1 MDLQFLRPSAFSGLF
16 RNAFFIL
23 MREFVN
29 YGLGFIFWLVVAR
42 FYIPADFGVAAA
54 LLGALTFLARGT
66 DLGLPIGLLRF
77 LPAEQDKTAL
87 FNGVVTVAGGF
98 AFLLGVLFVVGIPLW
113 SPALMFVRTD
123 PLMVAVFV
131 VSLIFFTLD
140 GIVDNAF
147 IAARRA
153 DYGVLRSGL
162 FHGLRIPLVV
172 LFAFLGVVGV
182 ATAWTVSLVIS
193 VIGLA
198 FLLPRF
204 YPGYRPFPTVRPVR
218 DSGILG
224 FSLWTYASGLVSG
237 AASSL
242 LPLVILSALPAA
254 SGPESSAYFYAAFSF
269 ATLLY
274 VLPASFA
281 TALLVEG
288 SHPGAS
294 YSRDLRETLKFSI
307 PLLALA
313 LVGVVFLGHWILTWF
328 GAPYADAGYIVLL
341 ILAAAAPIHLGVDI
355 FTTRLR
361 LDKEVKVIFE
371 IGAVGAGITLVLAW
385 FSLPFWGIE
394 GVALAV
400 FLGELAQVPFFLLHR
415 FLKRRRARTATKPA
429 PGA

>member
-1 MDLQFLRPSAFSGLF
+1 MNLQFLRPSGFSSLF

-42 FYIPADFGVAAA
+42 YYIPADFGIAAA

-87 FNGVVTVAGGF
+87 FNSVVTVSGAF
-98 AFLLGVLFVVGIPLW
+98 ALFLGILFVLGIPVW

-123 PLMVAVFV
+123 PLMFGVFV

-140 GIVDNAF
+140 GVVDNAF

-172 LFAFLGVVGV
+172 VFAFLGVVGV
-182 ATAWTVSLVIS
+182 ATAWTVSLVVS

-218 DSGILG
+218 ESGILG
-224 FSLWTYASGLVSG
+224 FSLWTYASGLVAG

-242 LPLVILSALPAA
+242 LPLVILSVVPGIIGA
-254 SGPESSAYFYAAFSF
+254 ESSAYFYAAFSF

-288 SHPGAS
+288 SHVGTH

-313 LVGVVFLGHWILTWF
+313 LAGVVFLGRWILGWF
-328 GAPYADAGYIVLL
+328 GPTYADAGYYALL
-341 ILAAAAPIHLGVDI
+341 ILAAAAPVHLGVDI

-371 IGAVGAGITLVLAW
+371 IGAVSAAITLGLAW
-385 FSLPFWGIE
+385 FFLPFLGIE

-400 FLGELAQVPFFLLHR
+400 LLGELGQVPLFLLHWN
-415 FLKRRRARTATKPA
+415 LQRRRLASGKPVS
-429 PGA
+429 P